1 MVAPA
6 GGGKGEGLCVVQGG
20 VVERRGIDIVIQ
32 ETVYFEKACHYD
44 KLAFEGRVAKAEVF
58 KIGIAEVVEPGDE
71 LAGAHA
77 VVGGLPVLVEAESRT
92 VFQVGD
98 QEQSI
103 SRVGIP
109 EEGYVGLQGQ
119 IVYREGALVATVGK
133 FACNIRVAKTVR
145 QGVGDT
151 VLRDFFFDLLHAGG
165 QGVFFKNGSRFDT
178 GIAKNIETV
187 QVGHEI
193 QRLGREEL
201 ESSPGTVPADAVG
214 VQGCFRCCRPLE
226 SFKDLFIGRHG
237 LLQARTDF
245 LRAEW
250 LDVGAKAALL
260 VLGFV
265 NRSGYR
271 CLACSAQEGEKAQNE
286 ALFAT
291 AHVCHDSFRPKG
303 AE

>member
-1 MVAPA
+1 MIEITAEIRAFIDKAAA
-6 GGGKGEGLCVVQGG
+6 GVELAEDEYIDLSDVNDRSEPDYATLC
-20 VVERRGIDIVIQ
+20 
-32 ETVYFEKACHYD
+32 T
-44 KLAFEGRVAKAEVF
+44 
-58 KIGIAEVVEPGDE
+58 IAEALQVSVDYLLGRNGIQDSDFQ
-71 LAGAHA
+71 G
-77 VVGGLPVLVEAESRT
+77 SRI
-92 VFQVGD
+92 FSDFIIGR
-98 QEQSI
+98 EKPAS
-103 SRVGIP
+103 
-109 EEGYVGLQGQ
+109 EG
-119 IVYREGALVATVGK
+119 
-133 FACNIRVAKTVR
+133 
-145 QGVGDT
+145 
-151 VLRDFFFDLLHAGG
+151 FFFDLLHAGG

-201 ESSPGTVPADAVG
+201 ESSPRTVPADAVG